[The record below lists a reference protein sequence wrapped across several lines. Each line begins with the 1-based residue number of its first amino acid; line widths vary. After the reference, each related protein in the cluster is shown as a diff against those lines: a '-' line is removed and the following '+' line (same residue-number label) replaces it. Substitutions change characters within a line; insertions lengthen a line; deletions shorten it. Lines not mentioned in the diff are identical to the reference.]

1 MDQTTLGTL
10 EEILERVSAQ
20 RAIYQRML
28 KTRLFQ
34 TATLSGPFQF
44 APIRGGLRRVAA
56 TPGENSAAA
65 QVIRKTI

>member
-1 MDQTTLGTL
+1 MAPPLAGGLIRALINRGSDQSLN
-10 EEILERVSAQ
+10 
-20 RAIYQRML
+20 YQ
-28 KTRLFQ
+28 TRLFQ

-44 APIRGGLRRVAA
+44 APIRGGMRRVAA